1 MGRFV
6 GTVVGNDDGALESE
20 KGLLEGGLVGIME
33 GFTVGIEVGSLR
45 HLSAPNV
52 DSYEFLPTY
61 SNFTSAT
68 VITLLYIRNSSI
80 APLK

>member
-20 KGLLEGGLVGIME
+20 MGVLEGGLVGIME
-33 GFTVGIEVGSLR
+33 GFIVGGEVGSLR

-52 DSYEFLPTY
+52 DS
-61 SNFTSAT
+61 
-68 VITLLYIRNSSI
+68 
-80 APLK
+80 